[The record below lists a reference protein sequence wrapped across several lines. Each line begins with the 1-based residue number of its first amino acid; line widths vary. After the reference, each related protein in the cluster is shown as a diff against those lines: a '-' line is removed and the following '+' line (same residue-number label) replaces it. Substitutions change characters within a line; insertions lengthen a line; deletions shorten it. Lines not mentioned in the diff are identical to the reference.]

1 MSIDPETVIRLA
13 REAAGEPEQSVWGD
27 LYIFETVELER
38 FAAMMLEHG
47 RKPLTDEQIDAYIR
61 HANVRGSWA
70 APFAEGVRWG
80 IRHHEAAHGITIKGK
95 P

>member
-1 MSIDPETVIRLA
+1 MTIDRETVIKLA
-13 REAAGEPEQSVWGD
+13 RESGFPIAWIS
-27 LYIFETVELER
+27 ETGVLQWSELER
-38 FAAMMLEHG
+38 FATLVLEHG